1 MKIDTHLDYT
11 MPYMAAQQALKKLQD
26 AMLEKRYEDAKLAA
40 IDAIAEVKLTLNSIV
55 NEEEI
60 WKNKNFIPRG

>member
-11 MPYMAAQQALKKLQD
+11 TSYMAAHQALKKLQD
-26 AMLEKRYEDAKLAA
+26 AMLEKRYGDAKSAA
-40 IDAIAEVKLTLNSIV
+40 IDALAEVKLTLNAIV